1 MGPKTGLEHG
11 MTDYTPD
18 TPPGVRIMCDGGT
31 EPTTVTKTA
40 VADSVVTREV
50 DGDEQE
56 MLRVPIS
63 STRSDR
69 ENDEFDKGALEEM
82 ADQIRVENP
91 MVFDNHGL
99 AGSWMEAIPYDSRET
114 IGAQM
119 DAELESAEDGE
130 WDLYSLVNPD
140 GTHPEG
146 ERLLSQVR
154 DEGQPIKF
162 SVGFRVINTDEK
174 TDDAGNEIGRI
185 FTSADLMETSRVG
198 IPANPDASV
207 TQSVGVAAKDGA
219 GELPGYANHPMMQ
232 MFAAMNGGQRA
243 MVGDGHHVQ
252 DMEEEG
258 AFAAKDGVNSETV
271 QDGTPVEVDGQPET
285 TERSESE
292 ELESLRAEVA
302 ELREAV
308 KDGDC
313 GCSSKGEGDPCDDNG
328 DCGDGMVC
336 VDGECV
342 PEEDVDGDDDEEE
355 SSDTPEAV
363 KELREENKAL
373 RDEVA
378 DIRSELSEGR
388 GDAKTG
394 DTGMQDEPPVTP
406 DETDDDTA
414 EEQDT
419 EHKTAMDYARGSE

>member
-1 MGPKTGLEHG
+1 
-11 MTDYTPD
+11 MTNTDTD
-18 TPPGVRIMCDGGT
+18 TPPGVRVMCDGGT

-114 IGAQM
+114 IDAQM

-154 DEGQPIKF
+154 DEGQPVKF

-207 TQSVGVAAKDGA
+207 TQSMTAKDGA
-219 GELPGYANHPMMQ
+219 ADGLPGYQNHPMMQ
-232 MFAAMNGGQRA
+232 MLQAMQSGGA
-243 MVGDGHHVQ
+243 PDATVAKSAGDGDV
-252 DMEEEG
+252 DLADALDDADG
-258 AFAAKDGVNSETV
+258 KDIP
-271 QDGTPVEVDGQPET
+271 DDADDEVA
-285 TERSESE
+285 
-292 ELESLRAEVA
+292 ELEAELEELRAEVA
-302 ELREAV
+302 SLKESDDDEDDEDDDDEED
-308 KDGDC
+308 DGKGSCDVDTDC
-313 GCSSKGEGDPCDDNG
+313 PEGE
-328 DCGDGMVC
+328 VC
-336 VDGECV
+336 LEGECV
-342 PEEDVDGDDDEEE
+342 PEDEVDDDDEE
-355 SSDTPEAV
+355 SSADEPEAV

-378 DIRSELSEGR
+378 EIRKELSEGR

-394 DTGMQDEPPVTP
+394 DTGMDDEPPVSP
-406 DETDDDTA
+406 DETDDDPDG
-414 EEQDT
+414 EQDT
-419 EHKTAMDYARGSE
+419 EHKTAMDFARGSE